1 MSDQV
6 AIEWAWKYRW
16 EKYGDGEV
24 EKIPTGYWFYY
35 LGSQGSRH

>member
-6 AIEWAWKYRW
+6 AIEGAWKYRW

-24 EKIPTGYWFYY
+24 EKY
-35 LGSQGSRH
+35 LLNTDFIT